1 MSLAAL
7 YLGDFAG
14 FFAGFSIIL
23 LTNMPKPVMI
33 HEYAAQRG
41 ISMPSGSTEAGE

>member
-7 YLGDFAG
+7 YFGN
-14 FFAGFSIIL
+14 FAGFSIIL

-33 HEYAAQRG
+33 HKYAAQRG
-41 ISMPSGSTEAGE
+41 ISMSSGSTEAGE